1 MRARRWPWI
10 VLALIGGVFAAKHF
24 LLDTAEAA
32 SGEFVIDLGGL
43 HRAAVASGP
52 LPERL
57 EVEKVGEFAF
67 PRTIVV
73 AGDGFKMHPMAL
85 LAHRVV
91 WADRSLVIDTAMP
104 PSAGK
109 KMPGSKFDT
118 AAFDRLEKA
127 MTLAFAIV
135 FSHEHEDHVDGVAAA
150 PNPSAILGQV
160 RMTSEQLDSP
170 KLERGDFPPGMLE
183 KLTPLEY
190 SGLYALAPG
199 VVLQKAPGHSRGSQL
214 IYVELAD
221 GKRFLFVGDI
231 AWTKDNIR
239 LQRGRPGL
247 ASVLM
252 KEDRGEVAA
261 QVKALARL
269 PADVHVIVA
278 HDPVALQ
285 QDLKAGLYK
294 LGFSGL

>member
-1 MRARRWPWI
+1 MRARRWPWV

-24 LLDTAEAA
+24 LLDTAQAA
-32 SGEFVIDLGGL
+32 TAEYVIDLGGL

-57 EVEKVGEFAF
+57 EVEKIGEFAF

-73 AGDGFKMHPMAL
+73 AGDGFKMHPMVL

-91 WADRSLVIDTAMP
+91 WPERSLIIDTAMS

-109 KMPGSKFDT
+109 KMPGSEFDV
-118 AAFDRLEKA
+118 AAFERLEKA
-127 MTLAFAIV
+127 MTKAFAIV
-135 FSHEHEDHVDGVAAA
+135 FSHEHEDHVGGMAAA
-150 PNPSAILGQV
+150 SNAAAIVSHV
-160 RMTSEQLDSP
+160 RMTREQLDSP
-170 KLERGDFPPGMLE
+170 KLERGDFPEGLLQ
-183 KLTPLEY
+183 KLRPLEY
-190 SGLYALAPG
+190 SGLYPVAPG
-199 VVLQKAPGHSRGSQL
+199 VVLQKAPGHSVGSQL

-247 ASVLM
+247 ATLLM
-252 KEDRGEVAA
+252 KEDRAAVAA
-261 QVKALARL
+261 QVKAFARL
-269 PADVHVIVA
+269 PADVHVVVA

-285 QDLKAGLYK
+285 QDLKAGLYQR
-294 LGFSGL
+294 GFSGL